1 VNEDLFF
8 ANPASVTGLTA
19 KYSKIFTTGFQ
30 DRVKHIVIWL
40 LVISVVFFG
49 LWRTGFFN
57 WQSIYHGIGR
67 IGAIIKFML
76 PPAHH
81 GWLAEFLYAILETM
95 SMAFLGTLIAT
106 IVSIPLGFIGAKNMI
121 SNALFHFSFR
131 RIFDG
136 IRGID
141 ALIWALIFV
150 NVVGL
155 GPFAG
160 IMAIAVSDIGTLS
173 KLFAEAIEN
182 IDQKQIEGVH
192 SCGAGQVQTMRYA
205 VFPQIFPVIL
215 SNALYFFESNI
226 RSATI
231 LGVVGAGGIGLQL
244 SDRIRVNNWDE
255 AAFIILL
262 ILVTV
267 SIIDTISK
275 EIRIRMIN
283 YGKTAEDQR
292 CR

>member
-1 VNEDLFF
+1 MRSTTTPYSSEELQAMTAAYPGVF
-8 ANPASVTGLTA
+8 AMTRETRLRLAAFWAVA
-19 KYSKIFTTGFQ
+19 
-30 DRVKHIVIWL
+30 
-40 LVISVVFFG
+40 VVSILIG

-57 WQSIYHGIGR
+57 WQAIWHGVDKVGTVV
-67 IGAIIKFML
+67 AFML
-76 PPAHH
+76 PPAHN
-81 GWLAEFLYAILETM
+81 GWLGEFLYAILETVC
-95 SMAFLGTLIAT
+95 MAFLGTLIAT
-106 IVSIPLGFIGAKNMI
+106 LVSIPLGFMGAKNVV
-121 SNALFHFSFR
+121 SNLLFHFSFR

-136 IRGID
+136 IRGVD
-141 ALIWALIFV
+141 ALIWALVFV

-182 IDQKQIEGVH
+182 IDRKQVEGVH
-192 SCGAGQVQTMRYA
+192 ASGASRIQTIRFA
-205 VFPQIFPVIL
+205 IFPQIFPVIL
-215 SNALYFFESNI
+215 SNALYYFESNI

-262 ILVTV
+262 ILGTV
-267 SIIDTISK
+267 GIIDTLSK
-275 EIRIRMIN
+275 EIRTHMIN
-283 YGKTAEDQR
+283 FGKVR
-292 CR
+292 G

>member
-1 VNEDLFF
+1 MNDNHF
-8 ANPASVTGLTA
+8 NLTPEATTALQA
-19 KYSKIFTTGFQ
+19 KYPGVFTRAQGQRMRLIGFWSLA
-30 DRVKHIVIWL
+30 VVLTL
-40 LVISVVFFG
+40 LG
-49 LWRTGFFN
+49 LWRTGFFD
-57 WQSIYHGIGR
+57 WK
-67 IGAIIKFML
+67 AIWYGLGKITTVVRFML
-76 PPAHH
+76 PPAHN
-81 GWLAEFLYAILETM
+81 GWLSEFCYAILETI

-106 IVSIPLGFIGAKNMI
+106 LVSIPLGFLGAKNTVT
-121 SNALFHFSFR
+121 NALFHFSFR
-131 RIFDG
+131 RVFDG

-182 IDQKQIEGVH
+182 IDRRQVEGVH
-192 SCGAGQVQTMRYA
+192 ASGAGSVQTIRYA
-205 VFPQIFPVIL
+205 IFPQIFPVIM

-255 AAFIILL
+255 AAFIIIL

-267 SIIDTISK
+267 GLIDTLSK
-275 EIRIRMIN
+275 EIRIGMIN
-283 YGKTAEDQR
+283 FGKEAVD
-292 CR
+292 

>member
-1 VNEDLFF
+1 VKPSTTPDPSSFHAEFD
-8 ANPASVTGLTA
+8 T
-19 KYSKIFTTGFQ
+19 KYPGVFHRPREERLRLLAFWSGALVLIFLGF
-30 DRVKHIVIWL
+30 
-40 LVISVVFFG
+40 
-49 LWRTGFFN
+49 WRTGFFN
-57 WQSIYHGIGR
+57 WQAIWLGIGKVGTV
-67 IGAIIKFML
+67 IAFML
-76 PPAHH
+76 PPAHN
-81 GWLAEFLYAILETM
+81 GWLSEFLYAILETVC
-95 SMAFLGTLIAT
+95 MAFLGTLIAT
-106 IVSIPLGFIGAKNMI
+106 LASIPLGFMGAKNI
-121 SNALFHFSFR
+121 LTNFLFHFSFR

-136 IRGID
+136 IRGVD

-182 IDQKQIEGVH
+182 IDYKQVEGVH
-192 SCGAGQVQTMRYA
+192 SSGAGRIQTIRFA
-205 VFPQIFPVIL
+205 IFPQIFPVIM
-215 SNALYFFESNI
+215 SNALYYFESNI

-255 AAFIILL
+255 AAFIIIL

-267 SIIDTISK
+267 AIIDTGSK
-275 EIRIRMIN
+275 EIRTRMIN
-283 YGKTAEDQR
+283 FGKQTI
-292 CR
+292 

>member
-1 VNEDLFF
+1 MNKSLFNTDT
-8 ANPASVTGLTA
+8 AGAAVITA
-19 KYSKIFTTGFQ
+19 KYPKLFSTTLQ
-30 DRVKHIVIWL
+30 DRIKYAGVCCLILAFIL
-40 LVISVVFFG
+40 FAAG
-49 LWRTGFFN
+49 QTGFFN
-57 WQSIYHGIGR
+57 WESIYHGIGK
-67 IGAIIKFML
+67 IGFVIKLMW

-81 GWLAEFLYAILETM
+81 GWLNEFLYAILETM

-106 IVSIPLGFIGAKNMI
+106 IISIPLGFIGAKNII
-121 SNALFHFSFR
+121 SNTFFHFSFR
-131 RIFDG
+131 RLFDG
-136 IRGID
+136 IRGVD
-141 ALIWALIFV
+141 ALIWALIFI

-173 KLFAEAIEN
+173 KLFAEAVEN
-182 IDQKQIEGVH
+182 IDKKQVEGVR
-192 SCGAGQVQTMRYA
+192 SSGAGQVQTVRYA

-226 RSATI
+226 RSAII
-231 LGVVGAGGIGLQL
+231 LGIVGAGGIGLQL

-267 SIIDTISK
+267 SVIDTISK
-275 EIRIRMIN
+275 EIRIRTIN
-283 YGKTAEDQR
+283 YGKTDAN
-292 CR
+292 

>member
-1 VNEDLFF
+1 VKESPYNPDANGGASIIEKYPQLFATTLQNRIKYTIIWFLTLGIILF
-8 ANPASVTGLTA
+8 AA
-19 KYSKIFTTGFQ
+19 
-30 DRVKHIVIWL
+30 
-40 LVISVVFFG
+40 
-49 LWRTGFFN
+49 WRTGLFN
-57 WQSIYHGIGR
+57 WHALYEGTGKIGSV
-67 IGAIIKFML
+67 IKLMI

-81 GWLAEFLYAILETM
+81 GWLNEFLYAIVETM

-106 IVSIPLGFIGAKNMI
+106 IVSIPLGFMGAKNI
-121 SNALFHFSFR
+121 VASRIFHFSFR
-131 RIFDG
+131 RLFDG

-160 IMAIAVSDIGTLS
+160 ILAIAVSDIGTLS

-182 IDQKQIEGVH
+182 IDRRQVEGVY
-192 SCGAGQVQTMRYA
+192 SSGAGHVQTVRYA
-205 VFPQIFPVIL
+205 IFPQIFPVIL

-255 AAFIILL
+255 AAFIIIL
-262 ILVTV
+262 ILITV
-267 SIIDTISK
+267 SVIDTISK
-275 EIRIRMIN
+275 EIRIRIIN
-283 YGKTAEDQR
+283 YGKTDKS
-292 CR
+292 

>member
-1 VNEDLFF
+1 MNKSLFNTNT
-8 ANPASVTGLTA
+8 AGAAVITA
-19 KYSKIFTTGFQ
+19 KYPKLFSTTLQ
-30 DRVKHIVIWL
+30 DRIKYTVIWF
-40 LVISVVFFG
+40 LVLAFIFSAAG
-49 LWRTGFFN
+49 RTGFFE
-57 WQSIYHGIGR
+57 WKSIYHGIGK
-67 IGAIIKFML
+67 IGFVIKLMW

-81 GWLAEFLYAILETM
+81 GWLNEFLYAILETM

-106 IVSIPLGFIGAKNMI
+106 IISIPLGFIGAKNII
-121 SNALFHFSFR
+121 SNSFFHFSFR
-131 RIFDG
+131 RLFDG

-141 ALIWALIFV
+141 ALIWALIFI

-182 IDQKQIEGVH
+182 IDKKQVEGVR
-192 SCGAGQVQTMRYA
+192 SCGAGQVQTVRYA

-226 RSATI
+226 RSAII
-231 LGVVGAGGIGLQL
+231 LGIVGAGGIGLQL

-267 SIIDTISK
+267 SVIDTISK
-275 EIRIRMIN
+275 EIRIRTIN
-283 YGKTAEDQR
+283 YGKDAD
-292 CR
+292 

>member
-1 VNEDLFF
+1 
-8 ANPASVTGLTA
+8 
-19 KYSKIFTTGFQ
+19 
-30 DRVKHIVIWL
+30 
-40 LVISVVFFG
+40 
-49 LWRTGFFN
+49 
-57 WQSIYHGIGR
+57 
-67 IGAIIKFML
+67 
-76 PPAHH
+76 
-81 GWLAEFLYAILETM
+81 
-95 SMAFLGTLIAT
+95 MAFLGTLIAT
-106 IVSIPLGFIGAKNMI
+106 VVSIPLGFMGAKNI
-121 SNALFHFSFR
+121 VANILFHFSFR

-136 IRGID
+136 IRGVD

-182 IDQKQIEGVH
+182 IDPKQVEGVH
-192 SCGAGQVQTMRYA
+192 ASGAGRVQTIRFA
-205 VFPQIFPVIL
+205 VFPQIFPIIM
-215 SNALYFFESNI
+215 SNALYYFESNI

-262 ILVTV
+262 ILATV
-267 SIIDTISK
+267 GIIDTGSK
-275 EIRIRMIN
+275 EIRNRMIN
-283 YGKTAEDQR
+283 FGKQTI
-292 CR
+292 

>member
-1 VNEDLFF
+1 MTSPSAAELQEENTSMLTVNPDLF
-8 ANPASVTGLTA
+8 
-19 KYSKIFTTGFQ
+19 SKTSSEQLRLVAFWMGAA
-30 DRVKHIVIWL
+30 L
-40 LVISVVFFG
+40 LILFG

-57 WQSIYHGIGR
+57 WNAIWMGFSK
-67 IGAIIKFML
+67 IGAVLSFML
-76 PPAHH
+76 PPAHN
-81 GWLAEFLYAILETM
+81 GWLGEFLYAILETVC
-95 SMAFLGTLIAT
+95 MAFLGTLIAT
-106 IVSIPLGFIGAKNMI
+106 LVSIPLGFMGAKNVFT
-121 SNALFHFSFR
+121 NFLFHFSFR

-160 IMAIAVSDIGTLS
+160 IMAIAVSDTGTLS

-182 IDQKQIEGVH
+182 IDHQQVEGVH
-192 SCGAGQVQTMRYA
+192 SSGASRVQVIRYA
-205 VFPQIFPVIL
+205 IFPQIFPVIM
-215 SNALYFFESNI
+215 SNTLYFFESNI

-262 ILVTV
+262 ILLTV
-267 SIIDTISK
+267 AIIDTFSK
-275 EIRIRMIN
+275 EVRIRMIN
-283 YGKTAEDQR
+283 FGK
-292 CR
+292 

>member
-1 VNEDLFF
+1 
-8 ANPASVTGLTA
+8 
-19 KYSKIFTTGFQ
+19 
-30 DRVKHIVIWL
+30 
-40 LVISVVFFG
+40 
-49 LWRTGFFN
+49 
-57 WQSIYHGIGR
+57 
-67 IGAIIKFML
+67 
-76 PPAHH
+76 
-81 GWLAEFLYAILETM
+81 M

-106 IVSIPLGFIGAKNMI
+106 LISIPLGFLGAKNI
-121 SNALFHFSFR
+121 IPNRFFHFSFR
-131 RIFDG
+131 RVFDG

-173 KLFAEAIEN
+173 KLFAEAVEN
-182 IDQKQIEGVH
+182 IDKKQVEGVY
-192 SCGAGQVQTMRYA
+192 SSGASRVQTLRYG

-267 SIIDTISK
+267 SVIDTISK
-275 EIRIRMIN
+275 EIRIRIIN
-283 YGKTAEDQR
+283 YGKTG
-292 CR
+292 

>member
-1 VNEDLFF
+1 MENRSISEAEGAAELTQKFPQLFV
-8 ANPASVTGLTA
+8 VTRH
-19 KYSKIFTTGFQ
+19 
-30 DRVKHIVIWL
+30 DRIKHAGIWL
-40 LVISVVFFG
+40 LVLVFLLFAA
-49 LWRTGFFN
+49 WRTGFFN
-57 WQSIYHGIGR
+57 WPAIYHGIGK
-67 IGAIIKFML
+67 IGFVIKLML
-76 PPAHH
+76 PPAHN
-81 GWLAEFLYAILETM
+81 GWLGEFLYAILETM
-95 SMAFLGTLIAT
+95 CMAFLGTLLAT
-106 IVSIPLGFIGAKNMI
+106 IASIPLGFMGAKNI
-121 SNALFHFSFR
+121 IPSRFFHFAFR
-131 RIFDG
+131 RLFDG

-160 IMAIAVSDIGTLS
+160 IMAITVSDIGTLS

-182 IDQKQIEGVH
+182 IDRKQVEGVH
-192 SCGAGQVQTMRYA
+192 SSGASRIQALRYA
-205 VFPQIFPVIL
+205 VFPQILPVIL

-262 ILVTV
+262 ILITV
-267 SIIDTISK
+267 SVIDTISK
-275 EIRIRMIN
+275 EIRIRIIN
-283 YGKTAEDQR
+283 YGKGNQE
-292 CR
+292 

>member
-1 VNEDLFF
+1 MNKSLFNTNT
-8 ANPASVTGLTA
+8 AGAAVITA
-19 KYSKIFTTGFQ
+19 KYPKLFSTTLQ
-30 DRVKHIVIWL
+30 DRIKYTVVWF
-40 LVISVVFFG
+40 LVLAFIFSAAG
-49 LWRTGFFN
+49 RTGFFE
-57 WQSIYHGIGR
+57 WKSIYHGIGK
-67 IGAIIKFML
+67 IGFVIKLMW

-81 GWLAEFLYAILETM
+81 GWLNEFLYAILETM

-106 IVSIPLGFIGAKNMI
+106 IISIPLGFIGAKNII
-121 SNALFHFSFR
+121 SNSFFHFSFR
-131 RIFDG
+131 RLFDG

-141 ALIWALIFV
+141 ALIWALIFI

-182 IDQKQIEGVH
+182 IDKKQVEGVR
-192 SCGAGQVQTMRYA
+192 SCGAGQVQTVRYA

-226 RSATI
+226 RSAII
-231 LGVVGAGGIGLQL
+231 LGIVGAGGIGLQL

-267 SIIDTISK
+267 SVIDTISK
-275 EIRIRMIN
+275 EIRIRTIN
-283 YGKTAEDQR
+283 YGKDAD
-292 CR
+292 

>member
-1 VNEDLFF
+1 MV
-8 ANPASVTGLTA
+8 ANYPGVFCMTRGERLRLIAFWAGAAVL
-19 KYSKIFTTGFQ
+19 
-30 DRVKHIVIWL
+30 IVL
-40 LVISVVFFG
+40 G
-49 LWRTGFFN
+49 LWRTGFFD
-57 WQSIYHGIGR
+57 WSAIRLGMGKIGTVV
-67 IGAIIKFML
+67 AFML
-76 PPAHH
+76 PPAHN
-81 GWLAEFLYAILETM
+81 GWLGEFLYAVLETVC
-95 SMAFLGTLIAT
+95 MAFLGTLIASV
-106 IVSIPLGFIGAKNMI
+106 VSIPLGFMGAKNI
-121 SNALFHFSFR
+121 FTNFLFHFSFR

-136 IRGID
+136 IRGVD

-182 IDQKQIEGVH
+182 IDRKQVEGVH
-192 SCGAGQVQTMRYA
+192 SAGASRIQTIRFA
-205 VFPQIFPVIL
+205 VFPQILPVII

-267 SIIDTISK
+267 SAIDTFSK
-275 EIRIRMIN
+275 EIRTRMIN
-283 YGKTAEDQR
+283 FGKQTS
-292 CR
+292 

>member
-1 VNEDLFF
+1 MNKSLFNTDT
-8 ANPASVTGLTA
+8 AGAAVITA
-19 KYSKIFTTGFQ
+19 KYPKLFSTTLQ
-30 DRVKHIVIWL
+30 DRIKYAGVWC
-40 LVISVVFFG
+40 LVLAFILFAAG
-49 LWRTGFFN
+49 RTGFFN
-57 WQSIYHGIGR
+57 WESIYHGIGK
-67 IGAIIKFML
+67 IGFVIKLMW

-81 GWLAEFLYAILETM
+81 GWLNEFLYAILETM

-106 IVSIPLGFIGAKNMI
+106 IISIPLGFIGAKNII
-121 SNALFHFSFR
+121 SNTFFHFSFR
-131 RIFDG
+131 RLFDG
-136 IRGID
+136 IRGVD
-141 ALIWALIFV
+141 ALIWALIFI

-182 IDQKQIEGVH
+182 IDKKQVEGVH
-192 SCGAGQVQTMRYA
+192 SSGAGQVQTVRYA

-226 RSATI
+226 RSAII
-231 LGVVGAGGIGLQL
+231 LGIVGAGGIGLQL

-267 SIIDTISK
+267 SVIDTISK
-275 EIRIRMIN
+275 EIRIRTIN
-283 YGKTAEDQR
+283 YGKTDAD
-292 CR
+292 

>member
-1 VNEDLFF
+1 LAFWSSALVL
-8 ANPASVTGLTA
+8 
-19 KYSKIFTTGFQ
+19 IFLGF
-30 DRVKHIVIWL
+30 
-40 LVISVVFFG
+40 
-49 LWRTGFFN
+49 WRTGFFN
-57 WQSIYHGIGR
+57 WQAIWIGIGKVGTV
-67 IGAIIKFML
+67 IAFML
-76 PPAHH
+76 PPAHN
-81 GWLAEFLYAILETM
+81 GWLGEFLYAILETVC
-95 SMAFLGTLIAT
+95 MAFLGTLIAT
-106 IVSIPLGFIGAKNMI
+106 VASIPLGFMGAKNI
-121 SNALFHFSFR
+121 LTNFLFHFSFR

-136 IRGID
+136 IRGVD

-182 IDQKQIEGVH
+182 IDYKQVEGVH
-192 SCGAGQVQTMRYA
+192 SSGAGRIQTIRFA
-205 VFPQIFPVIL
+205 IFPQIFPVIM
-215 SNALYFFESNI
+215 SNALYYFESNI

-255 AAFIILL
+255 AAFIIIL

-267 SIIDTISK
+267 GIIDTGSK
-275 EIRIRMIN
+275 EIRTRMIN
-283 YGKTAEDQR
+283 FGKQTI
-292 CR
+292 

>member
-1 VNEDLFF
+1 VSESLFS
-8 ANPASVTGLTA
+8 AAATGVATIRA
-19 KYSKIFTTGFQ
+19 KYPQLFSATLTERIRYAG
-30 DRVKHIVIWL
+30 IWF
-40 LVISVVFFG
+40 LVLVFILFAA
-49 LWRTGFFN
+49 WRTGFFN
-57 WQSIYHGIGR
+57 WQSIYQGLGKIGFV
-67 IGAIIKFML
+67 IKLML

-81 GWLAEFLYAILETM
+81 GWLYEFLYAILETM

-106 IVSIPLGFIGAKNMI
+106 LISIPLGFLGAKNI
-121 SNALFHFSFR
+121 IPNRFFHFSFR
-131 RIFDG
+131 RVFDG

-173 KLFAEAIEN
+173 KLFAEAVEN
-182 IDQKQIEGVH
+182 IDKKQVEGVY
-192 SCGAGQVQTMRYA
+192 SSGASRVQTLRYG

-267 SIIDTISK
+267 SVIDTISK
-275 EIRIRMIN
+275 EIRIRIIN
-283 YGKTAEDQR
+283 YGKTG
-292 CR
+292 

>member
-1 VNEDLFF
+1 MIRPSTHRLGKNSNTAPTVYPDPFSST
-8 ANPASVTGLTA
+8 ASERLRLLAFWTGAVLL
-19 KYSKIFTTGFQ
+19 ILIGF
-30 DRVKHIVIWL
+30 
-40 LVISVVFFG
+40 
-49 LWRTGFFN
+49 WRTGFFN
-57 WQSIYHGIGR
+57 WAAIWTGTGK
-67 IGAIIKFML
+67 IGAILSFML
-76 PPAHH
+76 PPAHN
-81 GWLAEFLYAILETM
+81 GWLGEFLYAILETI

-106 IVSIPLGFIGAKNMI
+106 AVSIPLGFMGAKNVFT
-121 SNALFHFSFR
+121 NLLFHFSFR

-160 IMAIAVSDIGTLS
+160 IMAIAVSDTGTLS

-182 IDQKQIEGVH
+182 IDRKQVEGVH
-192 SCGAGQVQTMRYA
+192 ASGASRIQAIRYA
-205 VFPQIFPVIL
+205 IFPQIFPVIL

-255 AAFIILL
+255 AAFIIIL
-262 ILVTV
+262 ILLTV
-267 SIIDTISK
+267 GIIDTFSK
-275 EIRIRMIN
+275 EIRTSMIN
-283 YGKTAEDQR
+283 YGKQAP
-292 CR
+292 

>member
-1 VNEDLFF
+1 MNESLFNTDTPGV
-8 ANPASVTGLTA
+8 AAIAA
-19 KYSKIFTTGFQ
+19 KYPQLFSTTLQ
-30 DRVKHIVIWL
+30 DRVKYTVIWFL
-40 LVISVVFFG
+40 ALAFIFFAA
-49 LWRTGFFN
+49 WRTGFFN
-57 WQSIYHGIGR
+57 WQSIYDGIGKV
-67 IGAIIKFML
+67 GFVLKLMW

-81 GWLAEFLYAILETM
+81 GWLNEFLYAILETM

-106 IVSIPLGFIGAKNMI
+106 VISIPLGFIGAKNI
-121 SNALFHFSFR
+121 ITNGLFHFSFR

-136 IRGID
+136 IRGLD
-141 ALIWALIFV
+141 TLIWALIFI

-182 IDQKQIEGVH
+182 VDKKQVEGVH
-192 SCGAGQVQTMRYA
+192 SSGAGQVQTIRYA

-231 LGVVGAGGIGLQL
+231 LGIVGAGGIGLQL

-262 ILVTV
+262 LLVTV
-267 SIIDTISK
+267 SVIDTISK
-275 EIRIRMIN
+275 EIRIRTIN
-283 YGKTAEDQR
+283 YGKTDAD
-292 CR
+292 